1 MASHSNSGSSKT
13 VDVVVIGAGLSGL
26 RAALGVQAAGFSYA
40 VVEATDRV
48 GGKTLTVPSKKSG
61 PGVNDVGAAWIN
73 DTTQSEIYKL
83 VQKYGLQVETQ
94 AIPGHDIFQSPEGCV
109 LFKHGELPVSEEEKA
124 ALSQVLAHINELVA
138 NVNLEDPASGPNAK
152 ELDSVTI
159 QEYCLQT
166 FQSESIAGLFDTII
180 QSLIGVNG
188 DDVSMLA
195 FLLSLKAGHGFEA
208 VTGDGKDGGQQLRVR
223 QGNQIISQNMAA
235 ELKPGSIHLS
245 SPVTEINQDPAT
257 GTCTVQTANNTTFHA
272 KKVILSVA
280 TPLYQNIKF
289 TPPLPEEKQLLA
301 TKNKLGYYS
310 KIIFVF
316 EKPFWR
322 TAGLTGAIQS
332 ETGPFTFTM
341 DNSFPDDEQ
350 WSIACFTVGRR
361 GREWSLLSQDE
372 RRRTAWEQLRS
383 ALENTDLPSGEK
395 IQVPEPINVLEY
407 EWSKQDFFHGGPEPG
422 MPPGVISQVGKGAV
436 RRPFG
441 GVHFVGTETA
451 LQWKGYMEGAVRSGD
466 RGAKEV
472 VEALSK

>member
-1 MASHSNSGSSKT
+1 MASESNIGSSKT

-26 RAALGVQAAGFSYA
+26 RAALGVQAAGLSYA
-40 VVEATDRV
+40 VVEAIDRV

-109 LFKHGELPVSEEEKA
+109 LFKHGELPVSEEDKA
-124 ALSQVLAHINELVA
+124 ALAQVLAHFNELVS
-138 NVNLEDPASGPNAK
+138 NVNLDDPGSGPNAK
-152 ELDSVTI
+152 ELDSVSL
-159 QEYCLQT
+159 QEYCIRT
-166 FQSESIAGLFDTII
+166 FQSELIAGLFDTII
-180 QSLIGVNG
+180 QSLIGVEAK
-188 DDVSMLA
+188 DVSLLA
-195 FLLSLKAGHGFEA
+195 FLISLKASTGFEA
-208 VTGDGKDGGQQLRVR
+208 VTSDGKDGGQQLRVR
-223 QGNQIISQNMAA
+223 QGNQTISQNMAK

-245 SPVTEINQDPAT
+245 SPVTEIKQDPAT
-257 GTCTVQTANNTTFHA
+257 GSCTVHTANNITFHA

-280 TPLYQNIKF
+280 TPLYNRITF
-289 TPPLPEEKQLLA
+289 DPPLPEYKQLLV
-301 TKNKLGYYS
+301 KENKLGYYS

-316 EKPFWR
+316 DKPFWR

-332 ETGPFTFTM
+332 QTGPFTFTM

-361 GREWSLLSQDE
+361 GREWSQLSQEE

-395 IQVPEPINVLEY
+395 IKVSEPINVLEY
-407 EWSKQDFFHGGPEPG
+407 EWTKQDFFLGGPEPG
-422 MPPGVISQVGKGAV
+422 SPPGVISRVGKDAV

-441 GVHFVGTETA
+441 SVHFVGTETA
-451 LQWKGYMEGAVRSGD
+451 LHWKGYMEGAVRSGD
-466 RGAKEV
+466 RGAQEV
-472 VEALSK
+472 VEALTK